1 VIATDIMYYWME
13 FIEEGN
19 YCEGEGG
26 SRKERIKRK
35 IENRK
40 NKKESDSDS
49 NVPGKT
55 HWITRE

>member
-1 VIATDIMYYWME
+1 MYYLME
-13 FIEEGN
+13 FIEAEEN
-19 YCEGEGG
+19 YCEGG